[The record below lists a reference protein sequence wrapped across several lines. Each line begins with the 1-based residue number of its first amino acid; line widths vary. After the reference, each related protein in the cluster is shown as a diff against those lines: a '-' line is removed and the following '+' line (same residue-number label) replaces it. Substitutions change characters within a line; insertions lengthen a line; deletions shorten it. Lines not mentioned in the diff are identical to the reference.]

1 MKSPLGGDW
10 WADRTLE
17 TFHTTLPGNVFFCHD
32 EKPPDQTTW
41 VKLNYCCLKK
51 FHKTSK
57 LQSCPHDSWK
67 IHFVSLCLWCPG
79 RKEIKRT
86 RHLPDDCVLLDLS
99 REESVILTRL
109 WLRGGIYHSGKRRQV
124 LWVRVE
130 FSDSQFFLC
139 SRKKTTL
146 SSLRESPKPL
156 CIELQVSKLLCFFF
170 VFFFNAK
177 LLRSSKVMPVHSE
190 GFWPALR
197 NSAWAVLE
205 FSAV

>member
-1 MKSPLGGDW
+1 MFLPPSCKVPAETDNHFPWNLHLAEIDELIERWKHSI
-10 WADRTLE
+10 RRYLE
-17 TFHTTLPGNVFFCHD
+17 MYFFCHD
-32 EKPPDQTTW
+32 EKPPDQATG

-99 REESVILTRL
+99 REDSVILTRL
-109 WLRGGIYHSGKRRQV
+109 WLRGGIYHGGKRRQV

-130 FSDSQFFLC
+130 FSHSQFFLC
-139 SRKKTTL
+139 SRKKNNAFL
-146 SSLRESPKPL
+146 PER
-156 CIELQVSKLLCFFF
+156 VSK
-170 VFFFNAK
+170 A
-177 LLRSSKVMPVHSE
+177 
-190 GFWPALR
+190 ALHR
-197 NSAWAVLE
+197 AASN
-205 FSAV
+205 